1 VDNMDPLMK
10 LKELKEDINIGNI
23 QDGDLLKEKYDIIIS
38 LVWEN
43 ITN

>member
-1 VDNMDPLMK
+1 MDNMDPLMK